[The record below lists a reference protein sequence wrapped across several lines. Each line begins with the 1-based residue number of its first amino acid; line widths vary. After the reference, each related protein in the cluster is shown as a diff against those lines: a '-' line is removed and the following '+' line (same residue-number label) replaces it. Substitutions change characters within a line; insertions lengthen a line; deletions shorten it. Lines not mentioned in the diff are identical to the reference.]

1 MQRMTPD
8 CCQSDKLLRQ
18 LVGSKIDQF
27 IKGIFKYI
35 QYINRAFN
43 RISMDVAPNF

>member
-8 CCQSDKLLRQ
+8 CCQSEKILRQ

-27 IKGIFKYI
+27 IEGIFKYTPPK
-35 QYINRAFN
+35 INMEPGNDGFQ
-43 RISMDVAPNF
+43 